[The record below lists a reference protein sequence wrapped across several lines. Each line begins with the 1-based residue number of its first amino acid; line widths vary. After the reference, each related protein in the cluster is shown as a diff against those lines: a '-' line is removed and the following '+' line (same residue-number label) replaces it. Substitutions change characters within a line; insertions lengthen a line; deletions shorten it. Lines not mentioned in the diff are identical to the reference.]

1 MVAIANFSDV
11 FSPQSGQFFNGSFRA
26 DTATV
31 TIGGLDG
38 CGLLLQQLNFV
49 YRQQI
54 TRLYELGS
62 NGIYYVAGR
71 AQGQLSVSEI
81 VGPTAIALGFIR
93 QFGDVCQAQNN
104 NLDIG
109 ATAGCDKQAT
119 AFRYKIQGCVITSI
133 SAGIQARDVIINQQ
147 LQMEFAAL
155 DLVDSSAA

>member
-1 MVAIANFSDV
+1 MVAVAEFQDV

-31 TIGGLDG
+31 TVGGIDG
-38 CGLLLQQLNFV
+38 CGLLLQQLSFT

-62 NGIYYVAGR
+62 TGVYYISGR

-81 VGPTAIALGFIR
+81 VGPTAIALSFIR
-93 QFGDVCQAQNN
+93 QFSDVCQAQNN
-104 NLDIG
+104 NVDIG
-109 ATAGCDKQAT
+109 ATLGCDKAGEV
-119 AFRYKIQGCVITSI
+119 AFRYKIQGCVISTI
-133 SAGIQARDVIINQQ
+133 SASVQAQDVIINQQ

-155 DLVDSSAA
+155 DIVGV